1 MRFFAI
7 ELFLVEDP
15 FKFHGSN
22 KIGGIVA
29 CSCEFSFASN
39 IKLGRNDLKK
49 MNAILL
55 NVEENIDEL
64 KKLMLDSK
72 VVRLYRR

>member
-7 ELFLVEDP
+7 ELFLVEDS

-55 NVEENIDEL
+55 NAEENIDE
-64 KKLMLDSK
+64 
-72 VVRLYRR
+72 